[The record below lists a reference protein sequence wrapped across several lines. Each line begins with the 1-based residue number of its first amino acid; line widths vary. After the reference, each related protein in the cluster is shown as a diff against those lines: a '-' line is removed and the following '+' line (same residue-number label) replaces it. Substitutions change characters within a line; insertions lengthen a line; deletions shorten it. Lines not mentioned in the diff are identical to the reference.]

1 VKGVS
6 EKMYVLNTPLLTN
19 WGTFLYGQIT
29 IEQAKKLLQK
39 PFTSAIG
46 HEGTATLLSK
56 LLGIEIPVNRVAI
69 KMQPGDRAVVFQVL
83 QRLPEGAVLT
93 EEELRKIP
101 YSLGLLQMLS
111 PFT

>member
-1 VKGVS
+1 MS
-6 EKMYVLNTPLLTN
+6 EKVYVLNAPILTN
-19 WGTFLYGQIT
+19 WGTFLYEQIT

-46 HEGTATLLSK
+46 HEGTAKLLSK

-93 EEELRKIP
+93 EEELGKIP